1 MRSLIKKFIFT
12 EQVLNNYDLYNG
24 TDRENSFKMNLKSDF
39 LPENQKTFSLS
50 YFLIPLNKDLILYKK
65 DEEKFFYDNLFVEKD
80 KEIF

>member
-50 YFLIPLNKDLILYKK
+50 YF
-65 DEEKFFYDNLFVEKD
+65 
-80 KEIF
+80 